1 MRTRVEK
8 MNATRSGCWKV
19 GMMKWRKYDQDL
31 VLLFKGRSGHKNDC
45 FAADEEN
52 AITQFTQ

>member
-1 MRTRVEK
+1 

-52 AITQFTQ
+52 AIRQFTQ